1 MIPTFDVLTAWQG
14 SSQEYRA
21 AKLAL
26 LTMRVRRT
34 IERTDAAA
42 RKIEEAA
49 AGFTDD
55 VTSIC
60 VRRLAARLGTIGA
73 DCDEFD

>member
-1 MIPTFDVLTAWQG
+1 MVTTFDVHTARQS

-34 IERTDAAA
+34 IERTDEAA
-42 RKIEEAA
+42 RKVEEAA

-55 VTSIC
+55 VTGTC
-60 VRRLAARLGTIGA
+60 ARRPVARSLNYW
-73 DCDEFD
+73 C